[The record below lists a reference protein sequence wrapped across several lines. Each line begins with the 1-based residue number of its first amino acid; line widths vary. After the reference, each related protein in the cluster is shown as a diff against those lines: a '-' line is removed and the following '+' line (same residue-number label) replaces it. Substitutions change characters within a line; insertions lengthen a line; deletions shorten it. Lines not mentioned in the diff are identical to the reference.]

1 MNLIDCIYSAITN
14 ITGIEA
20 SSLQANNESSKSSTS
35 HSLDTYILP
44 WIVTTKPALSR
55 NVLPK
60 TSVPYSVSQA
70 ILTSISSQ
78 LLHCK
83 SYPASKNVESTL
95 FVQTIGTS
103 PSGDTRIT
111 SITNL
116 QNTEVISSLPSTKA
130 VNAFE
135 KGGLTYLASS
145 DTPWTRGV
153 GGKVGQLSSVNE
165 ETFSTMIIPITME
178 RSNVV
183 TPLSFKNITNE
194 QTIVSITDAKSF
206 SATILSNPTAP
217 PEVTSTL
224 SEVLISRGL
233 TGVSMTTPTSYTD
246 AMSMINKTNRFVLST
261 ASLEM
266 ASVASK
272 KFAPPSSMPG
282 GLVASHEKEND
293 VSTASAGF
301 SEELKFGSASSQK
314 HNDNV
319 TSIFGTSAT
328 SVSYTTAIQL
338 ETQGNK
344 QRTRSLSTLKIYPD
358 SSSPQRFTTA
368 SEALS
373 YSSRKGK
380 LPAKPISTQK
390 SEIYTGYLATMT
402 FESFGT
408 KKTAKSV
415 SLVRRNERR
424 TIGVSSGVDQSFSA
438 ATFVQETWSVTS
450 PISLSSISKFKSLI
464 SVSYVLSTR
473 PGFSTETKVSALS
486 LTKVQ
491 RNPSLRPSVVF
502 SANVTLSAGL
512 SSDISTTAPSVSV
525 SLNTLF
531 MRPFTLATPNITP
544 FTPEITPSSPIEQ
557 SSYVKSFS
565 VERRSTSVTLLS
577 TTDVSSNIA
586 SGNQGHLTS
595 ESYDITVPFSST
607 QDIMTRPAKNTPETI
622 STKIIIPTQSWALY
636 SSTSQAVL
644 SREPITLSRN
654 TSTVRQ
660 SWAKSRSSLNEEVLS
675 SFQITSFSSSLN
687 TLTGQVNVTVKRS
700 LGISFLPAS
709 RMASISEKNYLIVSS
724 SIQSTASPSFI
735 ATSSKQFTPATRSH
749 PFMTKKTISSNP
761 KTVAASGQSESS
773 KISNVFSSI
782 GAIPS
787 ITLDVLSSSIEFSSA
802 DASSVFGTRPPP
814 VDQIQWQGLLVLQ
827 IPWNSQYESS
837 YTQEFQSLA
846 YKITKELTKVLKKLE
861 DFLALQVQRLWK
873 SSVGVDFVVFTR
885 KKSNIDEH
893 TMQRILIEANSTA
906 QLDLPIKKLEIT
918 GRKLSTLSSA
928 APTSDS
934 KFLERWKI
942 ILIVAA
948 IVIFLLLLIIWILAV
963 SESSSYREPAF
974 RLMNNRQSSP
984 N

>member
-1 MNLIDCIYSAITN
+1 
-14 ITGIEA
+14 
-20 SSLQANNESSKSSTS
+20 
-35 HSLDTYILP
+35 
-44 WIVTTKPALSR
+44 
-55 NVLPK
+55 
-60 TSVPYSVSQA
+60 
-70 ILTSISSQ
+70 
-78 LLHCK
+78 
-83 SYPASKNVESTL
+83 
-95 FVQTIGTS
+95 
-103 PSGDTRIT
+103 
-111 SITNL
+111 
-116 QNTEVISSLPSTKA
+116 
-130 VNAFE
+130 
-135 KGGLTYLASS
+135 
-145 DTPWTRGV
+145 
-153 GGKVGQLSSVNE
+153 
-165 ETFSTMIIPITME
+165 MIIPITME

-183 TPLSFKNITNE
+183 TPLSFKNITNQ
-194 QTIVSITDAKSF
+194 QTITDAKSLP
-206 SATILSNPTAP
+206 ATILSNPTAP

-224 SEVLISRGL
+224 SKVLISRGL

-246 AMSMINKTNRFVLST
+246 AMSMSNKTNRFVLST

-328 SVSYTTAIQL
+328 SVSYTTALQL
-338 ETQGNK
+338 ETQGN
-344 QRTRSLSTLKIYPD
+344 QQHTRPLSTLKIYPD
-358 SSSPQRFTTA
+358 SSSPHRFTTA
-368 SEALS
+368 IEALS

-390 SEIYTGYLATMT
+390 SEIYAGYLATMT

-424 TIGVSSGVDQSFSA
+424 TIGVSSGVDQGFSA

-473 PGFSTETKVSALS
+473 PGFSTETNVSALS

-491 RNPSLRPSVVF
+491 RNPSSRLSVLF

-512 SSDISTTAPSVSV
+512 SSDISTTAQSVSV

-531 MRPFTLATPNITP
+531 MRPFTLVTPNITP
-544 FTPEITPSSPIEQ
+544 FTPEIAPSSPIEQ
-557 SSYVKSFS
+557 ASYVKSFS
-565 VERRSTSVTLLS
+565 VERRSTSATLLS
-577 TTDVSSNIA
+577 TTDVSSNIIA
-586 SGNQGHLTS
+586 SGNQGHLTL

-636 SSTSQAVL
+636 SPTSQAVL
-644 SREPITLSRN
+644 SREPITVSKN
-654 TSTVRQ
+654 NSTVRQ
-660 SWAKSRSSLNEEVLS
+660 SWAQSRSSLNEEVLS

-700 LGISFLPAS
+700 SGISFLPAS
-709 RMASISEKNYLIVSS
+709 RMTRISEKNYLIVSS
-724 SIQSTASPSFI
+724 SIQSTSASPSLI
-735 ATSSKQFTPATRSH
+735 VTSSKQFTPATRSH

-761 KTVAASGQSESS
+761 KTVPASGQSEPS
-773 KISNVFSSI
+773 KKSNVFSSI

-787 ITLDVLSSSIEFSSA
+787 ITLHVLSSSIEFSSA

-814 VDQIQWQGLLVLQ
+814 VDPIQWQGLLVLQ

-846 YKITKELTKVLKKLE
+846 YKITKELTKVLTKLE
-861 DFLALQVQRLWK
+861 SFLSLQVQRFWK

-893 TMQRILIEANSTA
+893 TMQRMLIEANSTA

-963 SESSSYREPAF
+963 KVVRQNGGLKGSNKYDISRRHRKYLYSENFDSITRSKSNLQVIQNIETGEASVERNRFGTLHAYNTTESKSAEKLVEETQEQGLGKGPNEHDNKDHMYEKPVLYKMTRKKDKENPACDRDEIQLQMSTLKANSASTRELSGGSAILELSTLNEGNPSPLECLAYKNEGYDDA
-974 RLMNNRQSSP
+974 RL
-984 N
+984 